1 MSTNQ
6 HDDWMPSDTSW
17 FNPWLLFMG
26 AYLALFDDHK
36 SPVKTG
42 AIALIIAI
50 GTYGCYRSW
59 REQQRRERK

>member
-6 HDDWMPSDTSW
+6 SDWAPSDFSW

-26 AYLALFDDHK
+26 AWLGLLDDHK
-36 SPVKTG
+36 HPVKT
-42 AIALIIAI
+42 IAI
-50 GTYGCYRSW
+50 GLIIVIATYGCYRSW